1 MCVSLVYQSWQKIGF
16 FRHSGAFDHKPFTLF
31 QVIAVDADPRNLAY
45 LRTSLDLNNST
56 NNVRILYNAVRLEWN
71 TTGLCTDETDPHRH
85 RYLKWIIVT
94 LIHQQRGGH
103 PLPNDPRPEQRG
115 CCPYVHRGAPPCREP
130 QSNPVIFL
138 RFNSVAAK
146 NVLSQLS
153 HQLIPSP
160 WQKFW
165 SVSFLYLPWPRFG
178 YIALYWS

>member
-1 MCVSLVYQSWQKIGF
+1 MCVSLVYQSWQKIGV
-16 FRHSGAFDHKPFTLF
+16 FRHSGAFVQKPFTLF

-71 TTGLCTDETDPHRH
+71 TTWQSTDETDPHRH

-115 CCPYVHRGAPPCREP
+115 CCPYVHRGAPPCRKP
-130 QSNPVIFL
+130 PSDLVHSIQFRRYCFQATLPPVESITMAEILVGELFLFSWIKIFSL
-138 RFNSVAAK
+138 RR
-146 NVLSQLS
+146 L
-153 HQLIPSP
+153 
-160 WQKFW
+160 
-165 SVSFLYLPWPRFG
+165 
-178 YIALYWS
+178 